1 MEKHLM
7 KVEIWNA
14 NELLFGVQLAGDIMN
29 CNKILSSDF
38 LVCKTSLRE
47 KPTQDLH
54 IFLS

>member
-1 MEKHLM
+1 M

-38 LVCKTSLRE
+38 PVCITSLKE
-47 KPTQDLH
+47 KHTQDLC